1 MSMSEIMPVGINSLL
16 TIFVIFLF
24 FYYFDIFFLRR
35 GKILLTVAGLLV
47 FTIWEF
53 FIIHIIKTI
62 PLYVNIFVTIG
73 ITIFTVSVVYKG
85 SFWSKCF
92 FSIAF
97 DAIWMLLETL
107 SNYILITKTSHT

>member
-47 FTIWEF
+47 FTM
-53 FIIHIIKTI
+53 
-62 PLYVNIFVTIG
+62 
-73 ITIFTVSVVYKG
+73 TV
-85 SFWSKCF
+85 
-92 FSIAF
+92 
-97 DAIWMLLETL
+97 
-107 SNYILITKTSHT
+107 